1 MEDSG
6 SITAYIALALGVAS
20 TIFGIV
26 NHKRIRSNCCGSKTE
41 ISIDV
46 EDTTPPEKLK
56 ITVPKV
62 DETPE
67 HKSV

>member
-1 MEDSG
+1 MEESG
-6 SITAYIALALGVAS
+6 SIAAYIALALGVAS

-26 NHKRIRSNCCGSKTE
+26 NHKRIRSNCCGKKTE

-46 EDTTPPEKLK
+46 EDTSPPLAK
-56 ITVPKV
+56 ISIPKV